1 MGKKSSD
8 FYVTYSGNFEFLSRY
23 NLKIMGLMSS
33 DSGIFQ
39 CVASNPAG
47 NIQASAVLKV
57 VTLG

>member
-1 MGKKSSD
+1 MSMFD
-8 FYVTYSGNFEFLSRY
+8 SGRSTIILYLELNRY
-23 NLKIMGLMSS
+23 NLKIMGLMAS

-57 VTLG
+57 ATMG